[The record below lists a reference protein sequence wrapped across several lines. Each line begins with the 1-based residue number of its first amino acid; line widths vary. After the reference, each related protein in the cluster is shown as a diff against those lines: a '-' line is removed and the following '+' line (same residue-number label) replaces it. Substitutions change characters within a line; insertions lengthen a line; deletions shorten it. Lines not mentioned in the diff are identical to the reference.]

1 MADVLRPIV
10 FKQYIDGSLEA
21 ARAKLEYRLR
31 KKGYGAYASK
41 HEILGILT
49 EEYKELIDAV
59 QSQPVVGGKNS
70 VREELLDI
78 AVGCL
83 FGIASIDC
91 GAIACEKTQ
100 VPDPDAVF
108 RQDTNVAV
116 LA

>member
-1 MADVLRPIV
+1 MADILRPIV
-10 FKQYIDGSLEA
+10 FRPFIDDAVIA
-21 ARAKLEYRLR
+21 ARDKLNYRLR

-41 HEILGILT
+41 HEVLGILT
-49 EEYKELIDAV
+49 EEFKELIDAV

-100 VPDPDAVF
+100 ASDSDAVF
-108 RQDTNVAV
+108 KQDMNVAV
-116 LA
+116 LT